1 MDAAS
6 AIDVLVFSAEF
17 ACCGTP
23 FAAGEDVTLTLRAPT
38 QDSSAQDG
46 VPTYLHELHPHDDR
60 VPLADVTGRVE
71 RIVASYERL
80 VPVPGA
86 HYRTKDPEDRIERD
100 VDRVPTEDH
109 PAGYG
114 GPDYRVRLRIPSGTR
129 LPDPAPEVEL
139 SPAPDFDVPPPPR
152 ILPLLTTLVAE
163 VASEFGDAV
172 DVLRG
177 REDASVTLQPRREGA
192 AAVRWN
198 AYLDQLTAEIE
209 HAEWTLTDDEAG
221 VAVLRDLVAAAA
233 AGRFSETVD
242 DWTIVS
248 VATTADGRAYEA
260 TTTVSRFPLGGDVVM
275 LGGSDHERIER
286 ARSGNPFLPWS
297 DEV

>member
-23 FAAGEDVTLTLRAPT
+23 FAAGEDVTLTVRAPIRA
-38 QDSSAQDG
+38 SSDRDG

-71 RIVASYERL
+71 RIVASYERM

-86 HYRTKDPEDRIERD
+86 HYRTNDPDDRIESD
-100 VDRVPTEDH
+100 VDRVPTEVH

-129 LPDPAPEVEL
+129 LPDPAPEVEESSAL
-139 SPAPDFDVPPPPR
+139 DRVAAPPR
-152 ILPLLTTLVAE
+152 VLPLLTALAAE
-163 VASEFGDAV
+163 VATEFGDAV

-177 REDASVTLQPRREGA
+177 REDASVTLQPRRDGA

-198 AYLDQLTAEIE
+198 AGLDQFTAEIE
-209 HAEWTLTDDEAG
+209 YAKWTLTDDEAG
-221 VAVLRDLVAAAA
+221 VAVLRDLVSAAA
-233 AGRFSETVD
+233 AGRFSETVE

-248 VATTADGRAYEA
+248 IATTADGRVYEA
-260 TTTVSRFPLGGDVVM
+260 TTAVSRFPLGSTVVM
-275 LGGSDHERIER
+275 VGGEALERVER
-286 ARSGNPFLPWS
+286 ARSGDALLPWV
-297 DEV
+297 DAL

>member
-1 MDAAS
+1 MDATS

-17 ACCGTP
+17 GCCGIP
-23 FAAGEDVTLTLRAPT
+23 FAAGEDVTLTVRATVDDLP
-38 QDSSAQDG
+38 APDG
-46 VPTYLHELHPHDDR
+46 VPTYLHELHPYDDR

-71 RIVASYERL
+71 RIVAWYERM
-80 VPVPGA
+80 VPVAGA
-86 HYRTKDPEDRIERD
+86 HYRTNDPDDRIERD
-100 VDRVPTEDH
+100 VDRVPTDDH

-114 GPDYRVRLRIPSGTR
+114 GADYRVRIRIPSDTR
-129 LPDPAPEVEL
+129 LPDPAPEVAL
-139 SPAPDFDVPPPPR
+139 PPAPDTDAPPPPR

-233 AGRFSETVD
+233 AGRFSVTEE

-248 VATTADGRAYEA
+248 TATTADGRAYEA

-286 ARSGNPFLPWS
+286 ARSGDPFIPWS

>member
-1 MDAAS
+1 MDAVS

-23 FAAGEDVTLTLRAPT
+23 FAAGEEVTLTVRALT
-38 QDSSAQDG
+38 QDSPAQDG
-46 VPTYLHELHPHDDR
+46 VPTYAHELHPHDDR

-71 RIVASYERL
+71 RIVASYERM

-86 HYRTKDPEDRIERD
+86 HYRTNDPDDRIERD

-114 GPDYRVRLRIPSGTR
+114 GPDYRVRLRIPSGTL

-139 SPAPDFDVPPPPR
+139 SPTLDIDGPPPPR
-152 ILPLLTTLVAE
+152 MLPLLTKLITD

-177 REDASVTLQPRREGA
+177 RDDASVTLQPRREGA

-198 AYLDQLTAEIE
+198 ADLDQLTAEIE
-209 HAEWTLTDDEAG
+209 YAEWTLTDDESG
-221 VAVLRDLVAAAA
+221 IAVLRDLVAAAA
-233 AGRFSETVD
+233 AGRFSETVE
-242 DWTIVS
+242 DWTITS
-248 VATTADGRAYEA
+248 IAAAAEGRVYEA
-260 TTTVSRFPLGGDVVM
+260 RASVSRFPLGGTVVV
-275 LGGSDHERIER
+275 LGGSALERVER
-286 ARSGNPFLPWS
+286 ARSGDPFVPWV
-297 DEV
+297 DAV

>member
-1 MDAAS
+1 MDATS

-17 ACCGTP
+17 GCCGIP
-23 FAAGEDVTLTLRAPT
+23 FAAGEDVTLTVRAPV
-38 QDSSAQDG
+38 DDLPAPDG
-46 VPTYLHELHPHDDR
+46 VPTYLHELHPYDDR

-71 RIVASYERL
+71 RIVAWYERM
-80 VPVPGA
+80 VPVAGA
-86 HYRTKDPEDRIERD
+86 HYRTNDPDDRIERD
-100 VDRVPTEDH
+100 VDRVPTDDH

-114 GPDYRVRLRIPSGTR
+114 GPDYRVRIRIPSDTR
-129 LPDPAPEVEL
+129 LPDPAPEL
-139 SPAPDFDVPPPPR
+139 PPAPDIDAPPPPR
-152 ILPLLTTLVAE
+152 ILPLLTTLVAD

-233 AGRFSETVD
+233 AGRFSETEE

-286 ARSGNPFLPWS
+286 ARSGSPFLPWS

>member
-46 VPTYLHELHPHDDR
+46 VPTYLHELHPLDDR

-177 REDASVTLQPRREGA
+177 REDASVTLQPRRDGA

-198 AYLDQLTAEIE
+198 AGLDQLTAEIE
-209 HAEWTLTDDEAG
+209 YAKWTLTDDEAG
-221 VAVLRDLVAAAA
+221 VAVLRDLVSAAA
-233 AGRFSETVD
+233 AGRFSETVE

-248 VATTADGRAYEA
+248 IATTADGRVYEA
-260 TTTVSRFPLGGDVVM
+260 TTAVSRFPLGGTVVM
-275 LGGSDHERIER
+275 VGGAALERVER
-286 ARSGNPFLPWS
+286 ARSGDALLPWV
-297 DEV
+297 DAL